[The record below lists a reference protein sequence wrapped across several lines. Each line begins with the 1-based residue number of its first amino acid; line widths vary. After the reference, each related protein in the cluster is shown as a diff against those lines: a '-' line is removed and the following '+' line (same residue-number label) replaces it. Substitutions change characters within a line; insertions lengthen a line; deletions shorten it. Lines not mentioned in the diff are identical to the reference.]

1 MSLSKYAVYFFT
13 LLIFLAG
20 CQKNLKD
27 QLPVSVKPFYT
38 YDSLLTEVKILYHAD
53 DGIVLLGNFRGDTTQ
68 QAAALLNINKK
79 DERINFNLIE
89 IKNNKLEKQYETKLL
104 DGSLKECKVEKINL
118 PGIPND
124 LIYYNS
130 QIYFMGSSSGE
141 VFAYLVDFKSQK
153 TYYAHLVSEPRKP
166 EYLYISETDNQQIRN
181 YFIDKFSKDYPS
193 FKLTAKD
200 KALN

>member
-1 MSLSKYAVYFFT
+1 LSLSKYAVYFFT

-20 CQKNLKD
+20 CQKNSKD